1 MKNKKMVLKSSD
13 YINIKNTYLKFLK
26 KKEKT
31 GKPVIDKVGKLKNFY
46 LPLSRWIYV
55 TYKKDNK
62 IKIIGLSGGQGSG
75 KSTIT
80 GILKFILKKI
90 YSLDLCV
97 FSIDDFYKTKV
108 ERKKMS
114 KKIHPL
120 FLTRGVPGTH
130 DVELIN
136 KTFKNLKKK
145 IFKPVLIPKFD
156 KLTDDRL
163 KKSQWTKV
171 KKRPHVIIFEGWCV
185 GARHQRINIL
195 KKSLNLIEK
204 KYDPDLKWRKKV
216 NNQLKGRY
224 KKLFNKIDKLVYL
237 KAPSFNHIF
246 KWRLLQEQN
255 LKLTSK
261 NKKIMSKSKVRDFIM
276 YYERITR
283 QMMKDFPKI
292 SDLTVFLDNSHRS
305 KKMKFFN

>member
-1 MKNKKMVLKSSD
+1 MDPKSSG
-13 YINIKNTYLKFLK
+13 YSNIKKAYLKFL
-26 KKEKT
+26 EKREAR
-31 GKPVIDKVGKLKNFY
+31 GKPIIDKIGKLNRFY
-46 LPLSRWIYV
+46 LPLSKWIYFA
-55 TYKKDNK
+55 YKKDNK
-62 IKIIGLSGGQGSG
+62 TKIIGLSGGQGSG

-80 GILKFILKKI
+80 GILKFILKKE
-90 YSLDLCV
+90 YGLDLCV
-97 FSIDDFYKTKV
+97 FSIDDFYKTKA
-108 ERKKMS
+108 ERTKMS

-130 DVELIN
+130 DVKLID
-136 KTFKNLKKK
+136 KTLRNLKKT

-156 KLTDDRL
+156 KLTDDRF

-171 KKRPHVIIFEGWCV
+171 RKQPHVIIFEGWCV
-185 GARHQRINIL
+185 GARHQKINML
-195 KKSLNLIEK
+195 KKPQNLIEK
-204 KYDPDLKWRKKV
+204 KFDPDLKWRKKV
-216 NNQLKGRY
+216 NNLLKGNY

-246 KWRLLQEQN
+246 QWRLLQEQK

-261 NKKIMSKSKVRDFIM
+261 NKETMSKSKVREFIM

-283 QMMKDFPKI
+283 QMMEDFSKI
-292 SDLTVFLDNSHRS
+292 SDLTVFLDQKHRS